1 MVVSH
6 SKNKVKIC
14 FCSFPVIL
22 KWPFALHPE
31 LTKNRWSGD
40 TPLALQLKKHMTNET
55 RIASAAK
62 KSSEVF
68 QEFANSG
75 SHTAV
80 HGNCC
85 YDKKRYR
92 VTSAV
97 RTLHNQLER
106 NAERYDAI
114 YTCCCAFLSFP
125 FFLGGTGRTK
135 LISTRSEKFKHAQIR
150 ADDGGATTMGGKKMN
165 GKDCWLKHGA
175 LSIIITRRFSGRW
188 LSQ

>member
-1 MVVSH
+1 MKRSH
-6 SKNKVKIC
+6 SFGAEAEKAYDKRN
-14 FCSFPVIL
+14 
-22 KWPFALHPE
+22 
-31 LTKNRWSGD
+31 TNR
-40 TPLALQLKKHMTNET
+40 
-55 RIASAAK
+55 RAAK

-80 HGNCC
+80 HANCC

-97 RTLHNQLER
+97 RTLYNQLER
-106 NAERYDAI
+106 NAKHSDAI
-114 YTCCCAFLSFP
+114 YTCSSIFRFFP
-125 FFLGGTGRTK
+125 GGTGRTK

-165 GKDCWLKHGA
+165 GKDCWLKHEA

-188 LSQ
+188 LPQ